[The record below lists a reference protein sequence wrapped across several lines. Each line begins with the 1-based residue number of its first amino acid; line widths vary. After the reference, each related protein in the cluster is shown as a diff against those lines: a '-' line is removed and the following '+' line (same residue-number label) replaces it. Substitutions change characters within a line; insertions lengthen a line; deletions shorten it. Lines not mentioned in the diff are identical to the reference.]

1 MTDIHF
7 GPAWLRDTF
16 VQPPQGSE
24 HGGGGPTNGGG
35 GGNDQQRG
43 GNGGKMASN
52 LNIMA
57 PAKLAEFR
65 YGREEMLAL
74 FTLPDEYDSPLRLYQ
89 EYVIKKAGLLVD
101 RPDIPL
107 NLSRSMSE
115 EEQRA
120 WQKGANSDTS
130 LRLYRKEMPP
140 GSMPGGPGMGR
151 GAPGERGRGRG
162 RGGSGYFDRQRPPVQ
177 DEEDGG
183 ATPGNRRE
191 ESERGRGFGRGNSE
205 FQSKTGI
212 LT

>member
-120 WQKGANSDTS
+120 WHWRAPSIMK
-130 LRLYRKEMPP
+130 RLVDQGEVVPRSHRK
-140 GSMPGGPGMGR
+140 
-151 GAPGERGRGRG
+151 
-162 RGGSGYFDRQRPPVQ
+162 
-177 DEEDGG
+177 
-183 ATPGNRRE
+183 
-191 ESERGRGFGRGNSE
+191 
-205 FQSKTGI
+205 
-212 LT
+212 

>member
-1 MTDIHF
+1 
-7 GPAWLRDTF
+7 
-16 VQPPQGSE
+16 
-24 HGGGGPTNGGG
+24 
-35 GGNDQQRG
+35 
-43 GNGGKMASN
+43 MASN

-183 ATPGNRRE
+183 ATPGNRSKSTRL
-191 ESERGRGFGRGNSE
+191 NSSHITISYAVFCLKKKKNKHHLPRAE
-205 FQSKTGI
+205 TPNSDIQLQTDHSCS
-212 LT
+212 LPQ